1 MSHEVDIP
9 QVSIDF
15 FIFFRDNLR
24 STSAQNS
31 RFVKDQLSG
40 DNDTFLYQ

>member
-15 FIFFRDNLR
+15 FIFFLGTILEVPVHRIAGL
-24 STSAQNS
+24 
-31 RFVKDQLSG
+31 
-40 DNDTFLYQ
+40 